1 MHIKITYH
9 LMPWEIDYALL
20 TFTQLKKSLYYLTND
35 VEVTIDSVLNLS
47 SNIID
52 WDKSELPKEYFI
64 EKYNT
69 YSLLLDRGYTH
80 NKRIYDGDKLYG
92 HLDLQRECIGEE
104 FTHYMNICP
113 DLYFSETAL
122 TTLIQTIPIIK
133 ENYDQF
139 PHFIIVPEIFQMWDD
154 TWQEIVGS
162 EYKDVPNNEW
172 YTSDIFDI
180 RASKK
185 YRERMALIKDPSEKD
200 VVELRVVKKFLK
212 WTGWFDLYSKDLYE
226 KIITPP
232 KKWKGYGPWDL
243 FSMNVVADLFNDHN
257 FAFLE
262 FVVSEK
268 IGKYSTGPL
277 NQKKGPH
284 TGNWIQPSIKKFLH
298 IKENNSKE
306 DQRQRMG
313 KDGDP
318 LKQMRNS
325 DDSIIKKRI
334 KSLQKD
340 KKLWKSISIN
350 KKH

>member
-1 MHIKITYH
+1 
-9 LMPWEIDYALL
+9 MPWEIDYALL
-20 TFTQLKKSLYYLTND
+20 TFTQLKKSMYYLPND
-35 VEVTIDSVLNLS
+35 VEITIDSVLNLS

-52 WDKSELPKEYFI
+52 WDKSKLPKEYFI

-69 YSLLLDRGYTH
+69 YSLLLDRVYTH
-80 NKRIYDGDKLYG
+80 NKKVYEGGELYG
-92 HLDLQRECIGEE
+92 HLDLQKDCIGEE

-133 ENYDQF
+133 TNFESF

-154 TWQEIVGS
+154 SWEEIIGP
-162 EYKDVPNNEW
+162 EYKHIPKEDW
-172 YTSDIFDI
+172 YTADIFDI

-185 YRERMALIKDPSEKD
+185 YKEKLTISND
-200 VVELRVVKKFLK
+200 NQDEIGLRVVKKYLK

-226 KIITPP
+226 KIIIPP
-232 KKWKGYGPWDL
+232 KEWKGYGPWDL
-243 FSMNVVADLFNDHN
+243 FSMNVVADLYNDHK
-257 FAFLE
+257 FKFLE
-262 FVVSEK
+262 FVITEK
-268 IGKYSTGPL
+268 VGKYSTGPL

-298 IKENNSKE
+298 IKENSSKE

-318 LKQMRNS
+318 LKEMKQKEN
-325 DDSIIKKRI
+325 SIIKKRI
-334 KSLQKD
+334 KQLQKD
-340 KKLWKSISIN
+340 KKLWKSISTEEN
-350 KKH
+350 